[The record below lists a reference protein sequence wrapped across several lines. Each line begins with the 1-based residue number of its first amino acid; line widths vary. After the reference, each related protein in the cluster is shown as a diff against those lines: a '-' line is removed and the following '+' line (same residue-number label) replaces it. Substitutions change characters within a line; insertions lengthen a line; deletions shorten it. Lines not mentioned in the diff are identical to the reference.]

1 MGITA
6 FRRTRKLSSGM
17 RVSVASYACLCICFA
32 CAIQASEDASGGD
45 YVANA
50 MHSTQLLAQPNK
62 VERRG
67 ALHKVGISVGK
78 RDMEAK
84 AAEMLD
90 EEERSED
97 MIHREASEY
106 HKKYTQPELGEGA
119 TVADDS
125 AGDAPWAGEDK
136 KKKKMQKVH
145 KQESRI
151 QQEMDRYDVKRAS
164 RAAPGAQQ
172 VAAATS
178 EEPDLGESVSVSNTV
193 SDSNALTMR
202 AQARAHAQTKVRQRV
217 IAIKR
222 AKQIADKVRAL
233 VKKQQTME
241 KKAGAHVQG
250 SILGEAVKAHDK
262 AAAVSAQDELLAHK
276 MEDEQA
282 QSTMQHLI
290 ETERKEQV
298 KAFATERKSTAN
310 ALTKLRA
317 KLKLEQDKMIKQVRA
332 ETTQSVVNV
341 EKSLSKTSVATAI
354 ENVVKK
360 KLAKRLNELKTAGLK
375 QVTGVTAQVNAL
387 QHKVR
392 RLRREQTRLK
402 IKTASMRRNLRP
414 SRRDLG
420 ESSGVGIA
428 QALQK
433 AQITQMLMQQQ
444 QMQPQMQQQMQQQQQ
459 VQSEELAELLRMR
472 EQMAQMQKQNAALK
486 QMYANKA
493 TAQLAQA
500 APTHYSHRDLQNFF
514 ARKNSAT
521 NAIRQ
526 RVLAEKKKL
535 QQLEVRL
542 SAADKQPNLSPLQD
556 PQMLVQLSEGATEPA
571 SATPTA
577 LYNQHAE
584 QARVEMEE
592 LQRKAEEEFQY

>member
-1 MGITA
+1 
-6 FRRTRKLSSGM
+6 M
-17 RVSVASYACLCICFA
+17 RGFSVASYACLCICFA
-32 CAIQASEDASGGD
+32 CAIQATEDASGASALGGD
-45 YVANA
+45 YVADA
-50 MHSTQLLAQPNK
+50 LHSTQHLAQPGK
-62 VERRG
+62 TERRE

-97 MIHREASEY
+97 MIHREASAY
-106 HKKYTQPELGEGA
+106 HKKYASNPQLGESA
-119 TVADDS
+119 TIADNSSD
-125 AGDAPWAGEDK
+125 DAPWAAEDK
-136 KKKKMQKVH
+136 KKKEMKKVH
-145 KQESRI
+145 KQESKI
-151 QQEMDRYDVKRAS
+151 QRAMDKYDHKRKA
-164 RAAPGAQQ
+164 RTAPGAQQ

-178 EEPDLGESVSVSNTV
+178 EEPDLGESVSVGSTV

-202 AQARAHAQTKVRQRV
+202 AQATARAQTKVRQRV

-233 VKKQQTME
+233 VKKQQMME

-250 SILGEAVKAHDK
+250 SILGEAVTAHDK

-282 QSTMQHLI
+282 QRTMQHLI

-298 KAFATERKSTAN
+298 RAFATERKTTAN

-341 EKSLSKTSVATAI
+341 EKELSKTSVATAI

-360 KLAKRLNELKTAGLK
+360 KLAKRLNELKTEGLK
-375 QVTGVTAQVNAL
+375 QVTGVTSQMNAL
-387 QHKVR
+387 QHKVN
-392 RLRREQTRLK
+392 RLRREQTRLR
-402 IKTASMRRNLRP
+402 ISTASMRRNLRS

-420 ESSGVGIA
+420 ESSGVGGIA
-428 QALQK
+428 QALEK
-433 AQITQMLMQQQ
+433 AQMTQMLMQRQ
-444 QMQPQMQQQMQQQQQ
+444 QMAPPQMAPQVVQQQQSQ
-459 VQSEELAELLRMR
+459 EHAELLQMKA
-472 EQMAQMQKQNAALK
+472 QMAQMQKQNAALK
-486 QMYANKA
+486 QMFANKA

-500 APTHYSHRDLQNFF
+500 APTHYSHNDLQNFF
-514 ARKNSAT
+514 AKKNSAT
-521 NAIRQ
+521 MAIRQ

-535 QQLEVRL
+535 QQLEVKL

-556 PQMLVQLSEGATEPA
+556 SQMLVQLSEGATEA
-571 SATPTA
+571 SSGTA
-577 LYNQHAE
+577 MPLYNQHAE

-592 LQRKAEEEFQY
+592 LQRKAEEEFEY

>member
-1 MGITA
+1 MGIAGSCGEVLTEM
-6 FRRTRKLSSGM
+6 RT
-17 RVSVASYACLCICFA
+17 SVLSYACLCICFA

-50 MHSTQLLAQPNK
+50 MHSTQQLAQPNK
-62 VERRG
+62 VERRE
-67 ALHKVGISVGK
+67 ALHKVGISGGK

-119 TVADDS
+119 TIADDS
-125 AGDAPWAGEDK
+125 SADAPWAGEDK

-151 QQEMDRYDVKRAS
+151 QQEMDRYDAKRAG
-164 RAAPGAQQ
+164 RAAPGAVQ

-178 EEPDLGESVSVSNTV
+178 EEPDLGESVSVSSTV

-444 QMQPQMQQQMQQQQQ
+444 QMQPQTQQQMQQQQQ
-459 VQSEELAELLRMR
+459 VQSEEHAELLRMR

-500 APTHYSHRDLQNFF
+500 APTHFSHRDLQNFF

-556 PQMLVQLSEGATEPA
+556 PQMLVQLSEERRSPL
-571 SATPTA
+571 P
-577 LYNQHAE
+577 
-584 QARVEMEE
+584 
-592 LQRKAEEEFQY
+592 